1 MRLGFFFLVVAYV
14 LSQFYRS
21 FLAVLTPDLQRDL
34 GATPA
39 DLSDAAGLWFLVFA
53 GMQVPIGWL
62 LDRIGP
68 RRTAPVMLAIGGAG
82 GAAMIATATTPAG
95 VSAGMVLIGIGCAP
109 VLMAS
114 FFIFA
119 RQFSAR
125 VFATLSGALVGAG
138 TLGNIA
144 SSAPLAWAA
153 LTFGWRGTMW
163 GLAALT
169 FVVAVALYLL
179 IRDPEPVEHTG
190 AKGRLLDLL
199 RMPALWL
206 IFPLMFVNYA
216 PSIGIRGLWSG
227 PYLERVFGLDGAAI
241 GGVTL
246 LMGLAMVAGN
256 FLYGPL
262 DRVFGTR
269 KWVVLTGLGI
279 GAVACFA
286 LARMVEGPLA
296 AVTALFIVIGLTG
309 GSFAVIMAHG
319 RSFVPAHLTGRGV
332 TLLNLFGMGG
342 AGVMQVITGRIFDAG
357 TAAGLTDAENF
368 ARLFAFYGITLVAGC
383 AIYLFSRDR
392 TD

>member
-1 MRLGFFFLVVAYV
+1 MRLGFFFLVIAYV

-53 GMQVPIGWL
+53 GMQVPIGWM
-62 LDRIGP
+62 LDKVGP
-68 RRTAPVMLAIGGAG
+68 RRTAPAMMALGGAG
-82 GAAMIATATTPAG
+82 GAAVIATATSPTG
-95 VSAGMVLIGIGCAP
+95 VLVGMALIGIGCAP
-109 VLMAS
+109 ILMAS

-119 RQFSAR
+119 RRFSAT

-153 LTFGWRGTMW
+153 VAFGWRETMW
-163 GLAALT
+163 GLAAIT
-169 FVVAVALYLL
+169 FVVAAALYVL
-179 IRDPEPVEHTG
+179 IRDPEPAEHDG
-190 AKGRLLDLL
+190 KDGSLLDLL

-206 IFPLMFVNYA
+206 IFPLMFVNYG

-227 PYLERVFGLDGAAI
+227 PYLERVFGLDGPAI

-269 KWVVLTGLGI
+269 KWVLMVGVGI

-286 LARMVEGPLA
+286 LAQVVEGPLV
-296 AVTALFIVIGLTG
+296 AVTALFIVIGLMG

-319 RSFVPAHLTGRGV
+319 RSFVPPHLTGRGV
-332 TLLNLFGMGG
+332 TLLNFFGIGG
-342 AGVMQVITGRIFDAG
+342 AGVMQLVTGRLFDAG
-357 TAAGLTDAENF
+357 AQAGLSDVDNF
-368 ARLFAFYGITLVAGC
+368 ARLFTFYGLTLVAGC